1 VTLDWN
7 NKRFWWALMA
17 LLLALGVA
25 WIDLSRV
32 PVDLA
37 AALGAGPELPREG
50 FTAPDLTLQTLD
62 GRTATLSELRGQAV
76 LINFWASWCP
86 PCRNEM
92 PAIQQVYEEYRDE
105 GFTVLAINSQEQ
117 EARVSAFAEPLG
129 LTFPILIDR
138 DGSVFDAYQV
148 AALPTTFFVDRAGV
162 IRGVT
167 TGGFLSRAFF
177 ESEIAPL
184 LIVDKGGE

>member
-1 VTLDWN
+1 MTLDWD
-7 NKRFWWALMA
+7 NKTLWWGLMA
-17 LLLALGVA
+17 LLLAAGTI
-25 WIDLSRV
+25 WIGLSRV
-32 PVDLA
+32 EAEAVA
-37 AALGAGPELPREG
+37 AGGPELPREG

-62 GRTATLSELRGQAV
+62 GETVTLSELRGQAV

-105 GFTVLAINSQEQ
+105 GFSVLAVNSQEQ
-117 EARVSAFAEPLG
+117 ETRVAAFAESLG

-138 DGSVFDAYQV
+138 DGAVFDAYQV

-167 TGGFLSRAFF
+167 TGGFLSRPFF

-184 LIVDKGGE
+184 LAQEGDE

>member
-1 VTLDWN
+1 MTLDWN
-7 NKRFWWALMA
+7 NKRLWWGVMA
-17 LLLALGVA
+17 LLLALGIT
-25 WIDLSRV
+25 WIDLTRV

-37 AALGAGPELPREG
+37 GALGAGPELPREG
-50 FTAPDLTLQTLD
+50 FAAPDLTLQTLD
-62 GRTATLSELRGQAV
+62 GETVTLSDLRGQAV

-92 PAIQQVYEEYRDE
+92 PAIQQVYEEYKDQ
-105 GFTVLAINSQEQ
+105 GFTVLAVNSQEQ
-117 EARVSAFAEPLG
+117 EARVTAFAESLG

-138 DGSVFDAYQV
+138 DGSVFGAYQV
-148 AALPTTFFVDRAGV
+148 AALPTTFFIDRAGV

-184 LIVDKGGE
+184 LAQEGDE

>member
-1 VTLDWN
+1 MTLDWN
-7 NKRFWWALMA
+7 NKALWWGLMA
-17 LLLALGVA
+17 LLLVAGTA
-25 WIDLSRV
+25 WIGLSRV
-32 PVDLA
+32 PVESAAADDLA
-37 AALGAGPELPREG
+37 LPRQG

-62 GRTATLSELRGQAV
+62 GETVTLSELRGQAV

-105 GFTVLAINSQEQ
+105 GFTVLAVNSQEQ
-117 EARVSAFAEPLG
+117 EARVTAFAEPLG

-138 DGSVFDAYQV
+138 DGSVFDDYQV

-184 LIVDKGGE
+184 LAQEGDE

>member
-1 VTLDWN
+1 MTLDWS
-7 NKRFWWALMA
+7 NKHLWWGVMA
-17 LLLALGVA
+17 LLLAAGTI
-25 WIDLSRV
+25 WIGLSRV
-32 PVDLA
+32 PIQA
-37 AALGAGPELPREG
+37 SHSGRPELPQVG

-62 GRTATLSELRGQAV
+62 GETVILSDLRGQAV

-105 GFTVLAINSQEQ
+105 GFTVLALNSQEQ
-117 EARVSAFAEPLG
+117 ETRVAAFAGEFG

-138 DGSVFDAYQV
+138 DGAVFDAYRV
-148 AALPTTFFVDRAGV
+148 VALPTTFFVDRTGV

-167 TGGFLSRAFF
+167 AGGFLSRAFF
-177 ESEIAPL
+177 ESEVAPL
-184 LIVDKGGE
+184 LVVDQAAGE

>member
-1 VTLDWN
+1 MTLDWD
-7 NKRFWWALMA
+7 NKPLWWGLMA
-17 LLLALGVA
+17 LLLAAGTT
-25 WIDLSRV
+25 LSCLNRV
-32 PVDLA
+32 PVESA
-37 AALGAGPELPREG
+37 AAGDLELPREG

-62 GRTATLSELRGQAV
+62 GETVTLSDLRGQAV

-105 GFTVLAINSQEQ
+105 GFTVVAVNSQEQ
-117 EARVSAFAEPLG
+117 ETRVVAFAEPLG

-138 DGSVFDAYQV
+138 DGSVFDRYQV

-184 LIVDKGGE
+184 LAQEESE

>member
-1 VTLDWN
+1 MTLDWDS
-7 NKRFWWALMA
+7 KPLWWGLMA
-17 LLLALGVA
+17 LLLAAGTA
-25 WIDLSRV
+25 WIGLNRA
-32 PVDLA
+32 PVESA
-37 AALGAGPELPREG
+37 AAGDLELPRVG
-50 FTAPDLTLQTLD
+50 FAAPDLTLQTLD
-62 GRTATLSELRGQAV
+62 GETVALSELRGQAV

-105 GFTVLAINSQEQ
+105 GFTVLAVNSQEQ
-117 EARVSAFAEPLG
+117 EARVVAFAEPLG

-148 AALPTTFFVDRAGV
+148 AVLPTTFFVDRAGV
-162 IRGVT
+162 IQGVT

-184 LIVDKGGE
+184 LAQEGDE

>member
-1 VTLDWN
+1 VTLNWD
-7 NKRFWWALMA
+7 NKRLWWALMA
-17 LLLALGVA
+17 LLLAAGMT

-32 PVDLA
+32 SVDLVA
-37 AALGAGPELPREG
+37 AVGGGPELPREG
-50 FTAPDLTLQTLD
+50 FAAPDLTLQTLD
-62 GRTATLSELRGQAV
+62 GETVTLSDLRGQAV
-76 LINFWASWCP
+76 LSNFWASWCP

-105 GFTVLAINSQEQ
+105 GFTVLAVNSQEQ
-117 EARVSAFAEPLG
+117 ETRVAAFAGELG

-138 DGSVFDAYQV
+138 DGRVFDDYRV

-184 LIVDKGGE
+184 LVADKGGE